1 MNNPDKK
8 PIIMK
13 KHLLALAAA
22 ASLAALA
29 PAHAAVYTGVVGST
43 SATVADFSTD
53 GLISFDIDFA
63 SLGSAT
69 LGYTVSA
76 ADVNGL
82 SFNAVLRNYTGEG
95 IGAYTFSLSSGLFGE
110 LGTVTRQFGGSSGIA
125 FNGADA
131 TVSFSPLEFLD
142 VEIGDPLA
150 QGGGRVNWVLAGLNA
165 GDTLNITVTAVPE
178 PETFALLLSGLGL
191 VGWATRRRRRQQA

>member
-8 PIIMK
+8 PITMK

-22 ASLAALA
+22 ASLAVVA
-29 PAHAAVYTGVVGST
+29 PAHAALFNGVIGGT

-95 IGAYTFSLSSGLFGE
+95 IGAYTFSLSSGLFGN
-110 LGTVTRQFGGSSGIA
+110 LGTVTPQFGGLSDIA

-131 TVSFSPLEFLD
+131 IVKFSPMEFLD
-142 VEIGDPLA
+142 VKIGNPLGD
-150 QGGGRVNWVLAGLNA
+150 GGVDWTIVGLNA
-165 GDTLNITVTAVPE
+165 LDTFSITVSAVPE
-178 PETFALLLSGLGL
+178 PETLALLLSGLGA
-191 VGWATRRRRRQQA
+191 VGWITRRRRQQA

>member
-1 MNNPDKK
+1 VNNPDKK

-95 IGAYTFSLSSGLFGE
+95 IGAYTFSLSSGLFGN
-110 LGTVTRQFGGSSGIA
+110 LGTVTRQFGGLSDIA
-125 FNGADA
+125 FSGADA
-131 TVSFSPLEFLD
+131 IVKFSPMEFLD
-142 VEIGDPLA
+142 VEIGNPLGN
-150 QGGGRVNWVLAGLNA
+150 GGVDWTIVGLNA
-165 GDTLNITVTAVPE
+165 LDTFSITVSAVPE
-178 PETFALLLSGLGL
+178 PETLALLLSGLGA
-191 VGWATRRRRRQQA
+191 VGWITRRRRQQA